1 MRNLGEA
8 GWGSVSGPQS
18 KSPTTNNI
26 MTNTPLHFTQGIGR
40 WAGNAEVF
48 DTHGRFL
55 GNGSDYRNVQQ
66 LDAGRVRIDVS
77 FVGPF
82 KHSGHYFIQQEEN
95 HRLYEGPANIGYAE
109 TLSENL
115 VDANAYWS
123 ALGLSQ
129 RFFLM
134 IVDGNLQLSLAQMSR
149 GEHLMY
155 VVVGQNDRV
164 PDSAPNPQPTLTSG
178 THYDLQDDPAAGR
191 GEILLH
197 RTGTWHG
204 ELIALN
210 ENRKSLGNFPYTEIL
225 QISKLQPSNLPT
237 FNLQLSGGAFDKST
251 RHLPLFTNGWQAWT
265 PENPDVVGSYSLSG
279 GRALS
284 GHFYH
289 REAHL
294 RCWRRDVVTL
304 DGTRKAVVQHWYRGG
319 QRIGSQF
326 GVMEFERA

>member
-1 MRNLGEA
+1 MNQPVNF
-8 GWGSVSGPQS
+8 S
-18 KSPTTNNI
+18 
-26 MTNTPLHFTQGIGR
+26 QGLGR

-48 DTHGRFL
+48 DSKGCFL
-55 GNGSDYRNVQQ
+55 GNGSDYRNVQS
-66 LDAGRVRIDVS
+66 LDGGRVRIDVS

-82 KHSGHYFIQQEEN
+82 KHSGHYFIHQQDD

-109 TLSENL
+109 TLGENL

-155 VVVGQNDRV
+155 VVVGQNDRI
-164 PDSAPNPQPTLTSG
+164 PEDSPNPQPTVVSG
-178 THYDLQDDPAAGR
+178 THYDLQDDPACGR

-197 RTGTWHG
+197 RAGTWHG
-204 ELIALN
+204 ELTALD
-210 ENRKSLGNFPYTEIL
+210 ENRKLLGIFPYTEIY
-225 QISKLQPSNLPT
+225 QPSNLQPANLQT
-237 FNLQLSGGAFDKST
+237 FNLQVQGGAFDSYT
-251 RHLPLFTNGWQAWT
+251 RHLSLVTNQWQAWT
-265 PENPDVVGSYSLSG
+265 TEDSEIVGSYSLSG

-284 GHFYH
+284 GQFYH
-289 REAHL
+289 RESHL
-294 RCWRRDVVTL
+294 RCWRREVATL
-304 DGTRKAVVQHWYRGG
+304 DGKRKAVLQHWYRGG
-319 QRIGSQF
+319 QRVGSQF

>member
-1 MRNLGEA
+1 MNQPVNF
-8 GWGSVSGPQS
+8 S
-18 KSPTTNNI
+18 
-26 MTNTPLHFTQGIGR
+26 QGLGR

-48 DTHGRFL
+48 DSHGHFL
-55 GNGSDYRNVQQ
+55 GNGSDYRNVQS
-66 LDAGRVRIDVS
+66 LDGGRVRIDVS

-82 KHSGHYFIQQEEN
+82 KHSGHYFIQQQDD

-115 VDANAYWS
+115 VDANAYWP

-164 PDSAPNPQPTLTSG
+164 PEDSPNPQPTVVSG
-178 THYDLQDDPAAGR
+178 THYDLQDDPACGR

-197 RTGTWHG
+197 RAGAWRG
-204 ELIALN
+204 ELTALD
-210 ENRKSLGNFPYTEIL
+210 ENRKPLGSFSYSEKINADL
-225 QISKLQPSNLPT
+225 QVTLE
-237 FNLQLSGGAFDKST
+237 GGAFDPVARCAS
-251 RHLPLFTNGWQAWT
+251 LVTNNWQAWST
-265 PENPDVVGSYSLSG
+265 EDSEIVGSYSLSG

-284 GHFYH
+284 GQFYH

-294 RCWRRDVVTL
+294 RCWRREVATL
-304 DGTRKAVVQHWYRGG
+304 DGKRKAVVQHWYRGG
-319 QRIGSQF
+319 QRVGSQF

>member
-1 MRNLGEA
+1 MA
-8 GWGSVSGPQS
+8 TFS
-18 KSPTTNNI
+18 
-26 MTNTPLHFTQGIGR
+26 QGFGR

-48 DTHGRFL
+48 DSAGRFL

-66 LDAGRVRIDVS
+66 LEGGRVRIDVS

-82 KHSGHYFIQQEEN
+82 KHSGHYFIQQQDD

-134 IVDGNLQLSLAQMSR
+134 IVDDTLQLSLAQMSR
-149 GEHLMY
+149 GEHLLY

-164 PDSAPNPQPTLTSG
+164 PADSPNPQPTVVSG
-178 THYDLQDDPAAGR
+178 IHYDLADDPTSGR
-191 GEILLH
+191 GTLLLH
-197 RTGTWHG
+197 RPGQWAG
-204 ELIALN
+204 ELTV
-210 ENRKSLGNFPYTEIL
+210 LGADRAFLGAFPYAETISPGLGVTL
-225 QISKLQPSNLPT
+225 Q
-237 FNLQLSGGAFDKST
+237 GGAFDPEP
-251 RHLPLFTNGWQAWT
+251 RHFSLMTNQWQAWAT
-265 PENPDVVGSYSLSG
+265 EDSAIVGSYSLSG

-284 GHFYH
+284 GNFYH

-294 RCWRRDVVTL
+294 RCWRREVVTL
-304 DGTRKAVVQHWYRGG
+304 DGKRKAVVQHWYRGG
-319 QRIGSQF
+319 ERVGTQC
-326 GVMEFERA
+326 GVLTFNS

>member
-1 MRNLGEA
+1 
-8 GWGSVSGPQS
+8 
-18 KSPTTNNI
+18 
-26 MTNTPLHFTQGIGR
+26 MTPPAHFTHGIGR

-48 DTHGRFL
+48 DSHGHFL
-55 GNGSDYRNVQQ
+55 GNGADCRNVQA
-66 LDAGRVRIDVS
+66 LDGGRVRIDVS

-82 KHSGHYFIQQEEN
+82 KHSGHYFIQQQDD

-134 IVDGNLQLSLAQMSR
+134 VVDGNLQLSLAQMSR

-164 PDSAPNPQPTLTSG
+164 PEDSPNPQPTVVSG
-178 THYDLQDDPAAGR
+178 THYDLHDDPACGR

-197 RTGTWHG
+197 RAGAWRG
-204 ELIALN
+204 ELTALD
-210 ENRKSLGNFPYTEIL
+210 ENRKPLGIFSYSEKINADL
-225 QISKLQPSNLPT
+225 QVTLE
-237 FNLQLSGGAFDKST
+237 GGAFDPVARRSS
-251 RHLPLFTNGWQAWT
+251 LVTNNWQAWT
-265 PENPDVVGSYSLSG
+265 TEDSEIVGSYSLSG

-284 GHFYH
+284 GQFYH

-294 RCWRRDVVTL
+294 RCWRREVATL
-304 DGTRKAVVQHWYRGG
+304 DGKRKAVLQHWYRGG

-326 GVMEFERA
+326 GVMEFEKV

>member
-1 MRNLGEA
+1 MVKKQTH
-8 GWGSVSGPQS
+8 S
-18 KSPTTNNI
+18 
-26 MTNTPLHFTQGIGR
+26 MTNSSIQFNQGIGR

-48 DTHGRFL
+48 DSKGCFL
-55 GNGSDYRNVQQ
+55 GNGSDYRNVQS
-66 LDAGRVRIDVS
+66 LPEGRVRIDVS

-82 KHSGHYFIQQEEN
+82 KHSGHYFIQQQDD

-149 GEHLMY
+149 GEHMMY

-164 PDSAPNPQPTLTSG
+164 PVDSPNPQPTVVSG
-178 THYDLQDDPAAGR
+178 THYDLHDDPACGR

-197 RTGTWHG
+197 RAGTWHG
-204 ELIALN
+204 EMTALD
-210 ENRKSLGNFPYTEIL
+210 ENRKPLGNFPYTEIC
-225 QISKLQPSNLPT
+225 QPSNLQSSNLQT
-237 FNLQLSGGAFDKST
+237 FNLQLQGGAFDSVT
-251 RHLPLFTNGWQAWT
+251 HHFSLSTNGWQAWAT
-265 PENPDVVGSYSLSG
+265 DDSEIVGSYSLSG

-284 GHFYH
+284 GQFYH

-294 RCWRRDVVTL
+294 RCWRREVVTL
-304 DGTRKAVVQHWYRGG
+304 DGKRKAVVQHWYRGG
-319 QRIGSQF
+319 QRVGSQF
-326 GVMEFERA
+326 GVMKFEGA

>member
-1 MRNLGEA
+1 MT
-8 GWGSVSGPQS
+8 SPQFS
-18 KSPTTNNI
+18 
-26 MTNTPLHFTQGIGR
+26 QAYGR

-48 DTHGRFL
+48 DSFGRFL

-66 LDAGRVRIDVS
+66 LDGGRVRIDVS

-82 KHSGHYFIQQEEN
+82 KHSGHYFIQQEDD

-115 VDANAYWS
+115 IDANAYWS

-134 IVDGNLQLSLAQMSR
+134 IVDGDVQLSLAQMSR
-149 GEHLMY
+149 GEHMMY
-155 VVVGQNDRV
+155 VIVGQNDRV
-164 PDSAPNPQPTLTSG
+164 PDSVPNPQPTLTSG

-191 GEILLH
+191 SEILSH
-197 RTGTWHG
+197 RAGIWRG
-204 ELIALN
+204 ELTALDSERKPLGKFSYSENIN
-210 ENRKSLGNFPYTEIL
+210 EEL
-225 QISKLQPSNLPT
+225 QVAI
-237 FNLQLSGGAFDKST
+237 SGGAFDSAT
-251 RHLPLFTNGWQAWT
+251 RYFPLVTNHWQAWT
-265 PENPDVVGSYSLSG
+265 TKDSEIVGSYSISG

-284 GHFYH
+284 GQFYH

-319 QRIGSQF
+319 QRVGSQF
-326 GVMEFERA
+326 GVLEFERA

>member
-1 MRNLGEA
+1 MAEK
-8 GWGSVSGPQS
+8 VQ
-18 KSPTTNNI
+18 
-26 MTNTPLHFTQGIGR
+26 FTQGVGR

-55 GNGSDYRNVQQ
+55 GNGSDYRNVQP
-66 LDAGRVRIDVS
+66 LDGGRVRIDVS

-82 KHSGHYFIQQEEN
+82 KHSGYYFIQQADD

-115 VDANAYWS
+115 VDANAYWP

-134 IVDGNLQLSLAQMSR
+134 IVDGDLQLSLAQMSR
-149 GEHLMY
+149 GEHMLY

-164 PDSAPNPQPTLTSG
+164 PDSVPNPQPTLTSG
-178 THYDLQDDPAAGR
+178 THYDLQDDPAAGH
-191 GEILLH
+191 GEILLQ
-197 RTGTWHG
+197 RAGTWHG
-204 ELIALN
+204 ELTALD
-210 ENRKSLGNFPYTEIL
+210 ENRKPLGKYAYTETC
-225 QISKLQPSNLPT
+225 QPSSMHT
-237 FNLQLSGGAFDKST
+237 FNLQLEGGAFD
-251 RHLPLFTNGWQAWT
+251 NGVRKMKLHGNQWQAWAT
-265 PENPDVVGSYSLSG
+265 VDADVVGSYSLSG

-284 GHFYH
+284 GQFHH

-304 DGTRKAVVQHWYRGG
+304 DGKRKAVLQHWYRGG
-319 QRIGSQF
+319 QRVGSQF
-326 GVMEFERA
+326 GVLEFEKA

>member
-1 MRNLGEA
+1 MNQTVNF
-8 GWGSVSGPQS
+8 S
-18 KSPTTNNI
+18 
-26 MTNTPLHFTQGIGR
+26 QGIGR

-48 DTHGRFL
+48 DSKGCFL
-55 GNGSDYRNVQQ
+55 GNGSDYRNVQA
-66 LDAGRVRIDVS
+66 LPEGRVRIDVS

-82 KHSGHYFIQQEEN
+82 KHSGHYFIQQQDD

-109 TLSENL
+109 ALSENL
-115 VDANAYWS
+115 VDANAYWP

-134 IVDGNLQLSLAQMSR
+134 IVDGNLQLSLAHMSR
-149 GEHLMY
+149 GEHMMY

-164 PDSAPNPQPTLTSG
+164 PEDSPNPQPTVVSG
-178 THYDLQDDPAAGR
+178 THYDLQDDPTCGR

-197 RTGTWHG
+197 RPGRWSG
-204 ELIALN
+204 ELSALDG
-210 ENRKSLGNFPYTEIL
+210 EKKSLGKKRYEETITPIKEGMIGL
-225 QISKLQPSNLPT
+225 RIEGGT
-237 FNLQLSGGAFDKST
+237 FEPEVRKMSLV
-251 RHLPLFTNGWQAWT
+251 TNQWQAWAT
-265 PENPDVVGSYSLSG
+265 DDSEIVGSYSLSG

-284 GHFYH
+284 GQFYH
-289 REAHL
+289 RDAHL
-294 RCWRRDVVTL
+294 RCWRREVVTL

>member
-1 MRNLGEA
+1 
-8 GWGSVSGPQS
+8 
-18 KSPTTNNI
+18 
-26 MTNTPLHFTQGIGR
+26 MTQPITFNQGLGR

-48 DTHGRFL
+48 DSKGAFL
-55 GNGSDYRNVQQ
+55 GNGSDYRNVQS
-66 LDAGRVRIDVS
+66 LPEGRVRIDVS

-82 KHSGHYFIQQEEN
+82 KHSGHYFIQQKED

-149 GEHLMY
+149 GEHMMY
-155 VVVGQNDRV
+155 VVVGQNDKV
-164 PDSAPNPQPTLTSG
+164 PADSPNPQPTVVSG
-178 THYDLQDDPAAGR
+178 AHYDLQDDPTSGR

-197 RTGTWHG
+197 RPGRWSG
-204 ELIALN
+204 ELTALD
-210 ENRKSLGNFPYTEIL
+210 ENRKNIGTFSYTETCE
-225 QISKLQPSNLPT
+225 PV
-237 FNLQLSGGAFDKST
+237 NLQTFSLQLTGGAFDKAT
-251 RHLPLFTNGWQAWT
+251 RHFPLSTNHWQAWT
-265 PENPDVVGSYSLSG
+265 TEDSEIVGSYSLSG

-284 GHFYH
+284 GQFYH

-294 RCWRRDVVTL
+294 RCWRREVVTL
-304 DGTRKAVVQHWYRGG
+304 DGARKAVVQHWYRGG
-319 QRIGSQF
+319 QRVGSQF

>member
-1 MRNLGEA
+1 MNQ
-8 GWGSVSGPQS
+8 PIQF
-18 KSPTTNNI
+18 K
-26 MTNTPLHFTQGIGR
+26 QGLGR

-48 DTHGRFL
+48 DSKGSFL
-55 GNGSDYRNVQQ
+55 GNGSDYRNVQS
-66 LDAGRVRIDVS
+66 LPEGRVRIDVS

-82 KHSGHYFIQQEEN
+82 KHSGHYFIQQQDD

-149 GEHLMY
+149 GEHMMY

-164 PDSAPNPQPTLTSG
+164 SEDTPVPQPTVVSG
-178 THYDLQDDPAAGR
+178 THYDLHDDPTSGR

-197 RTGTWHG
+197 RAGTWRG
-204 ELIALN
+204 ELTALD
-210 ENRKSLGNFPYTEIL
+210 ENRKPFGKFLYSETF
-225 QISKLQPSNLPT
+225 KPSNLST
-237 FNLQLSGGAFDKST
+237 FNLQLKGGAFDSFA
-251 RHLPLFTNGWQAWT
+251 RHLSLVTNQWQAWAT
-265 PENPDVVGSYSLSG
+265 DDSEIVGSYSLSG

-284 GHFYH
+284 GQFYH

-294 RCWRRDVVTL
+294 RCWRREVVTL

-319 QRIGSQF
+319 QRVGSQF
-326 GVMEFERA
+326 GVMEFESA

>member
-1 MRNLGEA
+1 MNQ
-8 GWGSVSGPQS
+8 PIQF
-18 KSPTTNNI
+18 K
-26 MTNTPLHFTQGIGR
+26 QGLGR

-48 DTHGRFL
+48 DSKGCFL
-55 GNGSDYRNVQQ
+55 GNGSDYRNVQS
-66 LDAGRVRIDVS
+66 LPEGRVRIDVS

-82 KHSGHYFIQQEEN
+82 KHSGHYFIQQQDD

-149 GEHLMY
+149 GEHMMY

-164 PDSAPNPQPTLTSG
+164 PEDTPVPQPTVVSG
-178 THYDLQDDPAAGR
+178 NHFDLQDDPTSGR

-197 RTGTWHG
+197 RPGRWNG
-204 ELIALN
+204 ELSAIDGD
-210 ENRKSLGNFPYTEIL
+210 RKSLGKFSYSE
-225 QISKLQPSNLPT
+225 K
-237 FNLQLSGGAFDKST
+237 FNGDMKVTLEGGAFDKST
-251 RHLPLFTNGWQAWT
+251 RHFQLSTNGWQAWT
-265 PENPDVVGSYSLSG
+265 PENPDIVGSYSLSG

-284 GHFYH
+284 GQFYH

-294 RCWRRDVVTL
+294 RCWRREVVTL

-319 QRIGSQF
+319 QRVGSQF